1 MSACDPIRRLAAIA
15 ACALLSAH
23 AAAQVSPSEAEIE
36 RAARTA
42 PRITEQ
48 DIETARRLHRM
59 PSDAELA
66 RVPLPPAP
74 KIDDLPQPSARLRID
89 LESIAKGYQAIE
101 RDDARALLPSNEPT
115 LLVFVS
121 FSMPE
126 ATLARLADQ
135 AAAAKASLVLR
146 GLADGSLRQTVAR
159 VQRLMGGR
167 EIGFQIDP
175 LAFDRFG
182 ITSVPSF
189 VLLRRDAMPSACE
202 AGTCFAADA
211 FAKTTGDVSLRYAV
225 EFIRRTAP
233 AFDGEAAFFLGRV
246 KD

>member
-1 MSACDPIRRLAAIA
+1 VSACDAIRRLAAIA

-23 AAAQVSPSEAEIE
+23 ASAQMSPSDAEIE
-36 RAARTA
+36 RAARTT

-48 DIETARRLHRM
+48 DIEAARRLHRT

-66 RVPLPPAP
+66 RVPLAPAP
-74 KIDDLPQPSARLRID
+74 KIDALPQPSARPKID
-89 LESIAKGYQAIE
+89 LESIAKGYQAIQ
-101 RDDARALLPSNEPT
+101 RDDARTLLPSSEPR

-135 AAAAKASLVLR
+135 AAAARASLVLR

-159 VQRLMGGR
+159 VQRLMGSR

-189 VLLRRDAMPSACE
+189 VLLRRGAVPSACE
-202 AGTCFAADA
+202 AGTCFAADVY
-211 FAKTTGDVSLRYAV
+211 AKTAGDVSIRYAV
-225 EFIRRTAP
+225 EFISRTAP
-233 AFDGEAAFFLGRV
+233 AFAGEAAFFLGRV
-246 KD
+246 KE